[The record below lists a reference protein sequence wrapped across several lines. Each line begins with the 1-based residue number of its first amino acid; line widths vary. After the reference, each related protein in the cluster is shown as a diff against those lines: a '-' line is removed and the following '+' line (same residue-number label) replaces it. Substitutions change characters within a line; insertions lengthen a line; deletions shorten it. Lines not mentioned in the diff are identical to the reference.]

1 MNSSKS
7 FSIIL
12 NIKIYKRV
20 YSRIDLDLQPKFLLL
35 WSNNFYCT
43 ITKVQYKASNCKDE
57 FSKGNR
63 IYRCGFL
70 F

>member
-1 MNSSKS
+1 MNSFLS
-7 FSIIL
+7 FTIIL

-20 YSRIDLDLQPKFLLL
+20 YSRIDLDLQLKFLLV
-35 WSNNFYCT
+35 WSNNFSCT